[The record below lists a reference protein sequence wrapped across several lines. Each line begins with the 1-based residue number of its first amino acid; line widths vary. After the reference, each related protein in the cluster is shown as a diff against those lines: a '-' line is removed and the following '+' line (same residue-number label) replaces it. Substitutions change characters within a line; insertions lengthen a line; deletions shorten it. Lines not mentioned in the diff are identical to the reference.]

1 MDMLCYMHEGNP
13 YGFLKVGS
21 KVILPS
27 NLAAMCGAT
36 LDEVKGLLAEL
47 KDADVFSIDDEG
59 VMFSRRM
66 VKDEKV
72 RAARAAGGKLG
83 GNPELI
89 KGAKDNHKVNLKVKQ
104 KTTPSSSSSSS
115 SSIST
120 EKETLARKSTSVPPP
135 DTPWPSSASE
145 RGGGM
150 DLIMKRINSLRSEWQ
165 LPAQWN
171 SSEMHALHGG
181 SAAQICELSDA
192 DWDDLK
198 AYMAAKNLPRD
209 FWQPRSRLKFVETFS
224 DVCASLQRW
233 REKGNG
239 TIKNNNQTLNPFI

>member
-1 MDMLCYMHEGNP
+1 
-13 YGFLKVGS
+13 
-21 KVILPS
+21 
-27 NLAAMCGAT
+27 
-36 LDEVKGLLAEL
+36 
-47 KDADVFSIDDEG
+47 
-59 VMFSRRM
+59 
-66 VKDEKV
+66 
-72 RAARAAGGKLG
+72 
-83 GNPELI
+83 
-89 KGAKDNHKVNLKVKQ
+89 
-104 KTTPSSSSSSS
+104 
-115 SSIST
+115 
-120 EKETLARKSTSVPPP
+120 
-135 DTPWPSSASE
+135 
-145 RGGGM
+145 M

-233 REKGNG
+233 REKGSG